1 MAAIAAIGAGVSL
14 IGGAVSANQAR
25 KAGKGA
31 RNDANRARAEIAA
44 IKAARVDIV
53 NPYAN
58 QVNLS
63 GLAENLSG
71 MMNNPFASLGVATQA
86 AEIKMEQA
94 DIALANTL
102 DTIKSTGAG
111 AGGATALAQA
121 ALASKKGVAADI
133 EAQEAKN
140 EQLRAQ
146 GEASL
151 QAMKVSEEQRLQGIA
166 ISEGQRLQAGEAAG
180 KTFQMQMEEA
190 RSNADLGYEAGNLAN
205 AMQAQ
210 SNAAAAEAGAWGSAV
225 SGVASMA
232 TAGLNYKAAT
242 ATPPSDR
249 RLKKNIK
256 LISKSNS
263 GLNIYA
269 FEYIDKMFGKG
280 VFQGVMSDEIPTSAV
295 TKGEDGYDRVDYSK
309 LDVEFKNI

>member
-1 MAAIAAIGAGVSL
+1 MAAVAAIGAGVSL
-14 IGGAVSANQAR
+14 IGGAVSANQAK
-25 KAGKGA
+25 KAGQGA

-71 MMNNPFASLGVATQA
+71 MMNNPFSSLGVATQA

-205 AMQAQ
+205 AMQSQ
-210 SNAAAAEAGAWGSAV
+210 SNAAAAEAGAWGSAI
-225 SGVASMA
+225 SGVTGMASSA
-232 TAGLNYKAAT
+232 LQFKAA
-242 ATPPSDR
+242 
-249 RLKKNIK
+249 
-256 LISKSNS
+256 
-263 GLNIYA
+263 G
-269 FEYIDKMFGKG
+269 
-280 VFQGVMSDEIPTSAV
+280 Q
-295 TKGEDGYDRVDYSK
+295 
-309 LDVEFKNI
+309 

>member
-1 MAAIAAIGAGVSL
+1 MAGVTAIVGAGASL
-14 IGGAVSANQAR
+14 IGGAVSANQAK
-25 KAGKGA
+25 KAGQGA

-133 EAQEAKN
+133 EAQEVKN

-180 KTFQMQMEEA
+180 KTFQMQMKEA

-210 SNAAAAEAGAWGSAV
+210 SNAAAAEAGAWGSAI
-225 SGVASMA
+225 SGVAGIASSAMQIPD
-232 TAGLNYKAAT
+232 TP
-242 ATPPSDR
+242 ATP
-249 RLKKNIK
+249 
-256 LISKSNS
+256 
-263 GLNIYA
+263 
-269 FEYIDKMFGKG
+269 
-280 VFQGVMSDEIPTSAV
+280 V
-295 TKGEDGYDRVDYSK
+295 TPE
-309 LDVEFKNI
+309 

>member
-1 MAAIAAIGAGVSL
+1 MAAVAAIGAGVSL
-14 IGGAVSANQAR
+14 IGGAVSANQAK
-25 KAGKGA
+25 KAGQGA

-71 MMNNPFASLGVATQA
+71 MMNNPFSSLGVATQA

-205 AMQAQ
+205 AMQSQ
-210 SNAAAAEAGAWGSAV
+210 SNAAAAEAGAWGSAI
-225 SGVASMA
+225 SGVTGMASSA
-232 TAGLNYKAAT
+232 LQFKAAE
-242 ATPPSDR
+242 ATSDR

-269 FEYIDKMFGKG
+269 FEYIDKIFGKG
-280 VFQGVMSDEIPTSAV
+280 VFQGVMSDEVPTAV
-295 TKGEDGYDRVDYSK
+295 VIKGKDGYDRVDYSK

>member
-1 MAAIAAIGAGVSL
+1 MAGVAAIVGAGASI
-14 IGGAVSANQAR
+14 IGGAVSANQAK
-25 KAGKGA
+25 KAGQGA

-71 MMNNPFASLGVATQA
+71 MMNNPFSSLGVATQA

-210 SNAAAAEAGAWGSAV
+210 SNAAAAEAGAWGSAI
-225 SGVASMA
+225 SGVASIASSAMQIP
-232 TAGLNYKAAT
+232 KK
-242 ATPPSDR
+242 PSDR

-269 FEYIDKMFGKG
+269 FEYIDKIFGEG
-280 VFQGVMSDEIPTSAV
+280 VFQGVMSDEIPTTAV
-295 TKGEDGYDRVDYSK
+295 IKGKDGYDRVDYSK

>member
-1 MAAIAAIGAGVSL
+1 MAAVAAIGAGVSL
-14 IGGAVSANQAR
+14 IGGAVSANQAK

-210 SNAAAAEAGAWGSAV
+210 SNAAAAEAGAWGSAI

-232 TAGLNYKAAT
+232 TSAMQIPK
-242 ATPPSDR
+242 TPTSDR

-256 LISKSNS
+256 LIGKSNS

-269 FEYIDKMFGKG
+269 FEYIDKIFGKG
-280 VFQGVMSDEIPTSAV
+280 VFQGVMSDEIPISAV

>member
-1 MAAIAAIGAGVSL
+1 MAAVATIGAGVSL
-14 IGGAVSANQAR
+14 IGGAVSANQAK
-25 KAGKGA
+25 KAGQGA

-71 MMNNPFASLGVATQA
+71 MMNNPFSSLGVATQA

-210 SNAAAAEAGAWGSAV
+210 SNAAAAEAGAWGSAI
-225 SGVASMA
+225 SGVAGIASSAMSMP
-232 TAGLNYKAAT
+232 T
-242 ATPPSDR
+242 TPPSDR

-256 LISKSNS
+256 LIGKSNS

-269 FEYIDKMFGKG
+269 FEYIDKIFGEG
-280 VFQGVMSDEIPTSAV
+280 VFQGVMSDEIPTTAII
-295 TKGEDGYDRVDYSK
+295 KGKDGYDRVDYSK

>member
-1 MAAIAAIGAGVSL
+1 
-14 IGGAVSANQAR
+14 VSANQAK
-25 KAGKGA
+25 KAGQGA

-71 MMNNPFASLGVATQA
+71 MMNNPFSSLGVATQA

-180 KTFQMQMEEA
+180 KTFTMQMNEA

-210 SNAAAAEAGAWGSAV
+210 SNAAAAEAGAWGSAI
-225 SGVASMA
+225 SGVASIASSAMQIPK
-232 TAGLNYKAAT
+232 T
-242 ATPPSDR
+242 PSDR

-269 FEYIDKMFGKG
+269 FEYIDKIFGEG
-280 VFQGVMSDEIPTSAV
+280 VFQGVMSDEIPTTAV
-295 TKGEDGYDRVDYSK
+295 IKGKDGYDRVDYSK

>member
-1 MAAIAAIGAGVSL
+1 
-14 IGGAVSANQAR
+14 
-25 KAGKGA
+25 
-31 RNDANRARAEIAA
+31 
-44 IKAARVDIV
+44 
-53 NPYAN
+53 
-58 QVNLS
+58 
-63 GLAENLSG
+63 
-71 MMNNPFASLGVATQA
+71 MMNNPFSSLGVATQA

-210 SNAAAAEAGAWGSAV
+210 SNAAQAEAGAWGSAI

-232 TAGLNYKAAT
+232 SAGLNYKAAT
-242 ATPPSDR
+242 A
-249 RLKKNIK
+249 
-256 LISKSNS
+256 
-263 GLNIYA
+263 
-269 FEYIDKMFGKG
+269 
-280 VFQGVMSDEIPTSAV
+280 
-295 TKGEDGYDRVDYSK
+295 
-309 LDVEFKNI
+309 

>member
-1 MAAIAAIGAGVSL
+1 MAAVATIGAGVSL
-14 IGGAVSANQAR
+14 IGGAVSANQAK
-25 KAGKGA
+25 KAGQGA

-71 MMNNPFASLGVATQA
+71 MMNNPFSSLGVATQA

-205 AMQAQ
+205 AMQSQ
-210 SNAAAAEAGAWGSAV
+210 SNAAAAEAGAWGSAI
-225 SGVASMA
+225 SGVAGIASSAMSIP
-232 TAGLNYKAAT
+232 TT
-242 ATPPSDR
+242 TTSDR

-269 FEYIDKMFGKG
+269 FEYIDKIFGEG
-280 VFQGVMSDEIPTSAV
+280 IFQGVMSDEVPTTV
-295 TKGEDGYDRVDYSK
+295 VIKGKDGYDRVDYSK

>member
-1 MAAIAAIGAGVSL
+1 MAGVAAIVGAGASI
-14 IGGAVSANQAR
+14 IGGAVSANQAK
-25 KAGKGA
+25 KAGQGA

-71 MMNNPFASLGVATQA
+71 MMNNPFSSLGVATQA

-210 SNAAAAEAGAWGSAV
+210 SNAAAAEAGAWGSAI
-225 SGVASMA
+225 SGVTGIAS
-232 TAGLNYKAAT
+232 AALMK
-242 ATPPSDR
+242 PKPSDR

-269 FEYIDKMFGKG
+269 FEYIDKIFGEG
-280 VFQGVMSDEIPTSAV
+280 VFQGVMSDEIPTTAV
-295 TKGEDGYDRVDYSK
+295 IKGKDGYDRVDYSK

>member
-14 IGGAVSANQAR
+14 IGGAVSANQAK
-25 KAGKGA
+25 KAGQGA

-71 MMNNPFASLGVATQA
+71 MMNNPFSSLGVATQA

-180 KTFQMQMEEA
+180 KTFTMQMNEA

-210 SNAAAAEAGAWGSAV
+210 SNAAAAEAGAWGSAI
-225 SGVASMA
+225 SGVASIASSAMQIPK
-232 TAGLNYKAAT
+232 T
-242 ATPPSDR
+242 PSDR

-269 FEYIDKMFGKG
+269 FEYIDKIFGEG
-280 VFQGVMSDEIPTSAV
+280 VFQGVMSDEIPTTAV
-295 TKGEDGYDRVDYSK
+295 IKGKDGYDRVDYSK

>member
-1 MAAIAAIGAGVSL
+1 MAAVATIGAGVSL
-14 IGGAVSANQAR
+14 IGGAVSANQAK
-25 KAGKGA
+25 KAGQGA

-71 MMNNPFASLGVATQA
+71 MMNNPFSSLGVATQA

-210 SNAAAAEAGAWGSAV
+210 SNAAAAEAGAWGSAI
-225 SGVASMA
+225 SGVAGIASSAMSMP
-232 TAGLNYKAAT
+232 T
-242 ATPPSDR
+242 TPPSDR

-269 FEYIDKMFGKG
+269 FEYIDKIFGEG
-280 VFQGVMSDEIPTSAV
+280 VFQGVMSDEIPTTAV
-295 TKGEDGYDRVDYSK
+295 IKGKDGYDRVDYSK

>member
-1 MAAIAAIGAGVSL
+1 MAGVAAIVGAGASL
-14 IGGAVSANQAR
+14 IGGAVSANQAK
-25 KAGKGA
+25 KAGQGA

-180 KTFQMQMEEA
+180 KTFQMQMKEA

-210 SNAAAAEAGAWGSAV
+210 SNAAAAEAGAWGSDV
-225 SGVASMA
+225 SGVASIASSAMQIPE
-232 TAGLNYKAAT
+232 T
-242 ATPPSDR
+242 PSDR

-256 LISKSNS
+256 LIGKSNS
-263 GLNIYA
+263 NLNIYA
-269 FEYIDKMFGKG
+269 FEYIDKIFGKG
-280 VFQGVMSDEIPTSAV
+280 VFQGVMSDEVPTNAV
-295 TKGEDGYDRVDYSK
+295 SKNEDGYDRVDYSK

>member
-1 MAAIAAIGAGVSL
+1 MAAVAAIGAGVSL

-31 RNDANRARAEIAA
+31 RNDARRARAEIAA

-71 MMNNPFASLGVATQA
+71 MMNNPFSSLGVATQA

-210 SNAAAAEAGAWGSAV
+210 SNAAQAEAGAWGSAI

-232 TAGLNYKAAT
+232 SAGLNYKAAT
-242 ATPPSDR
+242 A
-249 RLKKNIK
+249 
-256 LISKSNS
+256 
-263 GLNIYA
+263 
-269 FEYIDKMFGKG
+269 
-280 VFQGVMSDEIPTSAV
+280 
-295 TKGEDGYDRVDYSK
+295 
-309 LDVEFKNI
+309 